1 MVFKRLF
8 GGGVPLE
15 VDTIIEPGPVRPGG
29 MLHGEVVVR
38 APERD
43 LEIESI
49 SLKLVA
55 NAPLFHKGDGDGQAD
70 GDTIGHPSASGW
82 FKLRK
87 GQEKRVPLKF
97 RLRWET
103 PVNELRGEDLG
114 VVIGV
119 STEVDAAGVKAQ
131 TDMDP
136 VRVEALPLHEA
147 VLDAFAAEGYA
158 VDGARVHG
166 AIIPDVERHLYAWQG
181 FRLVHPDPAAGR
193 LGKLELTFHTNAVGS
208 EIFLRKLAGSTKYW
222 EDKPPALRYVAA
234 HHEVGAR
241 DFAADVRKW
250 LDEVTLLKSTERDED

>member
-1 MVFKRLF
+1 MVLKRLF

-29 MLHGEVVVR
+29 MLRGEVVVR

-49 SLKLVA
+49 SLRLVA
-55 NAPLFHKGDGDGQAD
+55 NAPLFHKGDGDGEGR

-103 PVNELRGEDLG
+103 PVNELRGKELG
-114 VVIGV
+114 IDIGI
-119 STEVDAAGVKAQ
+119 STEVDAAGVKAR

-136 VRVEALPLHEA
+136 VRVEALPLHET
-147 VLDAFAAEGYA
+147 VLDAFAAEGYE
-158 VDGARVHG
+158 VEGARVYG
-166 AIIPDVERHLYAWQG
+166 TTISDVERHLYAWQG
-181 FRLVHPDPAAGR
+181 FRLVHPAPPEGR
-193 LGKLELTFHTNAVGS
+193 LGRLELTFHTNAVGS
-208 EIFLRKLAGSTKYW
+208 EIFLRKLAGTTKYW
-222 EDKPPALRYVAA
+222 DDKPPALRHVAA
-234 HHEVGAR
+234 HHEVGTR
-241 DFAADVRKW
+241 DFAADVRQW
-250 LDEVTLLKSTERDED
+250 LSEIALLKGTTPDED

>member
-1 MVFKRLF
+1 MVLKRLF

-15 VDTIIEPGPVRPGG
+15 VDTVIEPGPFRPGG
-29 MLHGEVVVR
+29 VMRGEVVVR

-49 SLKLVA
+49 SLRLLA
-55 NAPLFHKGDGDGQAD
+55 NAPLFHKGDGDGE
-70 GDTIGHPSASGW
+70 GGGETIGHPDASGW
-82 FKLRK
+82 FELGK

-114 VVIGV
+114 VLIGV
-119 STEVDAAGVKAQ
+119 RTEVEAAGVKAR

-158 VDGARVHG
+158 LDGAPVHG
-166 AIIPDVERHLYAWQG
+166 SSISGVERHLWTWQG
-181 FRLVHPDPAAGR
+181 FRLVRPEASEGR
-193 LGKLELTFHTNAVGS
+193 PREVELTFHTNAVGS
-208 EIFLRKLAGSTKYW
+208 EIFLRKGRGTTKYW
-222 EDKPPALRYVAA
+222 DDRPRALRYVAA

-241 DFAADVRKW
+241 DFGADVRAW
-250 LDEVTLLKSTERDED
+250 LEKVAVLRLKGNGEG

>member
-8 GGGVPLE
+8 GGGIPLE

-49 SLKLVA
+49 SLRLLA
-55 NAPLFHKGDGDGQAD
+55 NAPLFHKGDGDGQ
-70 GDTIGHPSASGW
+70 GSGETIGHPHASGW

-147 VLDAFAAEGYA
+147 VLDAFVAEGYA
-158 VDGARVHG
+158 LDGARVYG
-166 AIIPDVERHLYAWQG
+166 SSVDEVERHLYTWQG
-181 FRLVHPDPAAGR
+181 FRLVRPEPTEGR
-193 LGKLELTFHTNAVGS
+193 LAQLELTFHTNAVGS
-208 EIFLRKLAGSTKYW
+208 EIFLRRFGGKSKYW
-222 EDKPPALRYVAA
+222 TEKPPALRYVAA
-234 HHEVGAR
+234 HHEVGTR
-241 DFAADVRKW
+241 DFAADVRTW
-250 LDEVTLLKSTERDED
+250 LDAVALLKSTERDED

>member
-8 GGGVPLE
+8 GGGIPLE

-29 MLHGEVVVR
+29 MLRGEVVVR

-49 SLKLVA
+49 NLRLVA
-55 NAPLFHKGDGDGQAD
+55 NAPLFHKGDGDGE
-70 GDTIGHPSASGW
+70 GSGETIGHPSASGW

-97 RLRWET
+97 RLKWET
-103 PVNELRGEDLG
+103 PVNELRGQDLG

-147 VLDAFAAEGYA
+147 VLDAFTAEGYA
-158 VDGARVHG
+158 LDGARVYG
-166 AIIPDVERHLYAWQG
+166 TTIPDVERHLYAWQG
-181 FRLVHPDPAAGR
+181 FRLVHPSPGEGR
-193 LGKLELTFHTNAVGS
+193 PGKLELTFHTNAVGS
-208 EIFLRKLAGSTKYW
+208 EIFLRKPGGTKYW
-222 EDKPPALRYVAA
+222 DEKPPALRYVAA
-234 HHEVGAR
+234 HHEAGTR
-241 DFAADVRKW
+241 DFAADARQW
-250 LDEVTLLKSTERDED
+250 AAEVALLKATARDDG